1 MIRRFRLASGL
12 VMFAYVTTHFV
23 NHSLGLV
30 SVQVMDRA
38 LHRIYQYWSSPL
50 GGLFLYG
57 AFAIHYTLALWA
69 LWLRRSLK
77 MPFAEAAQLALGF
90 SIPFF
95 LVDHVLQTRVA
106 DTFYGAGQG
115 YYVPVLYAYLV
126 ANPLRGA
133 LQLAVLLIAWIHAV
147 IGLWFW
153 LRLKPWY
160 ERWQPILYAFAL
172 LLPTLAIL
180 GFFQGGRQ
188 VMAMAEDPGWAAQL
202 ATEYPRAAPA
212 DAAFIDRMVVWVR
225 WGFLAALLA
234 VLAARFARWSW
245 ERRRGV
251 IRLTYPSGRV
261 VQVLRGVLVLEA
273 SRMAGI
279 PHASVC
285 GGRGRCSTCRIKV
298 EGPEEAIPPP
308 APEEVKVLRRVG
320 AAPNVRLA
328 CQLRPHSDLRV
339 TPLLPATAQ
348 ARDGFRRPG
357 YLHGAECEIAILF
370 GDLRAFT
377 RLSESKLPYDL
388 VFLLNRYFAEM
399 GHAVEAAGGRID
411 KFIGDG
417 VMALFGLDSGV
428 EAGCRE
434 ALAAAKDMAER
445 MESLNRALIHDMPEP
460 LRIGIGIHTGPAIV
474 GEMGYGTAV
483 SITAVGDSV
492 NAASRIES
500 LTKTY
505 GCELVISEAVALRA
519 GIDLGAASRHEI
531 EIRGRVERL
540 VVCTFASARD
550 LPVLQRGGKSA
561 RKSPMWRT
569 RSRAG

>member
-1 MIRRFRLASGL
+1 MIRRLRLASGL

-38 LHRIYQYWSSPL
+38 LEHIYQYWASLL
-50 GGLFLYG
+50 GSVLLYG
-57 AFAIHYTLALWA
+57 AFATHYSLALWA

-77 MPFAEAAQLALGF
+77 MPLSEATQLVLGF

-95 LVDHVLQTRVA
+95 LTDHVLQTRVA
-106 DTFYGAGQG
+106 DTFYGADVG
-115 YYVPVLYAYLV
+115 YYSTVLHTYFV
-126 ANPLRGA
+126 SNPLRGG
-133 LQLAVLLIAWIHAV
+133 LQLLVLVIAWVHAM

-160 ERWQPILYAFAL
+160 QRWQPILYAFAL
-172 LLPTLAIL
+172 LMPTLAIL
-180 GFFQGGRQ
+180 GFFEGGRQ
-188 VMAMAEDPGWAAQL
+188 VMTMAEDPAWVAQL
-202 ATEYPRAAPA
+202 AQAHPRAARA
-212 DAAFIDRMVVWVR
+212 DTAVIDQMVVWVR
-225 WGFLAALLA
+225 YAFVAALLA
-234 VLAARFARWSW
+234 VLAARLVRWHG

-251 IRLTYPSGRV
+251 VRLTYPNGRV
-261 VQVLRGVLVLEA
+261 VEIVRGVSVLEA

-285 GGRGRCSTCRIKV
+285 GGRGRCSTCRIRV
-298 EGPEEAIPPP
+298 AGPQEAVLSP

-320 AAPNVRLA
+320 AAPDVRLA
-328 CQLRPHSDLRV
+328 CQLRPHGDLRV

-348 ARDGFRRPG
+348 ARDGFGRPG
-357 YLHGAECEIAILF
+357 YLHGAEREIVILF
-370 GDLRAFT
+370 GDLRSFT
-377 RLSESKLPYDL
+377 QLSEKKLPYDL
-388 VFLLNRYFAEM
+388 VFLLNRYFAET

-417 VMALFGLDSGV
+417 VMALFGLDSGA

-434 ALAAAKDMAER
+434 ALAAARDMSER
-445 MESLNRALIHDMPEP
+445 IETLNRALIQELPEP

-492 NAASRIES
+492 NTASRVEG

-505 GCELVISEAVALRA
+505 ACELVISEAVALRA
-519 GIDLGAASRHEI
+519 GVDLGAAPRHEI
-531 EIRGRVERL
+531 EIRGRVEGL
-540 VVCTFASARD
+540 VVRTFTSARD
-550 LPVLQRGGKSA
+550 LPVLGRGALKKVQSVA
-561 RKSPMWRT
+561 
-569 RSRAG
+569 AE

>member
-1 MIRRFRLASGL
+1 MEGVIRRLRLASGL

-30 SVQVMDRA
+30 SVEVMDRA
-38 LHRIYQYWSSPL
+38 LERIYEYWSSPL
-50 GGLFLYG
+50 GGLILYG
-57 AFAIHYTLALWA
+57 AFATHYSLALWA

-77 MPFAEAAQLALGF
+77 MPFAEAAQLVLGF

-95 LVDHVLQTRVA
+95 LTDHVLQTRVA
-106 DTFYGAGQG
+106 DTFYGADYG
-115 YYVPVLYAYLV
+115 YYSTLLYAFFV
-126 ANPLRGA
+126 TSPLRGG
-133 LQLAVLLIAWIHAV
+133 LQLIVLVIAWVHAI
-147 IGLWFW
+147 IGLRFW

-160 ERWQPILYAFAL
+160 DRWQPILYAFAL
-172 LLPTLAIL
+172 LMPTLAIL
-180 GFFQGGRQ
+180 GFFEGGRE
-188 VMAMAEDPGWAAQL
+188 VMEIAKDPGWVTQL
-202 ATEYPRAAPA
+202 AQAHPRAAPA
-212 DAAFIDRMVVWVR
+212 DAAVIDRMVVWVR
-225 WGFLAALLA
+225 YGFLASLLV
-234 VLAARFARWSW
+234 VLAARVARWYW

-261 VQVLRGVLVLEA
+261 VQIVRGVSVLEA

-298 EGPEEAIPPP
+298 AGPKQAMPPP
-308 APEEVKVLRRVG
+308 APEEVKVLQRVA
-320 AAPNVRLA
+320 AAPDVRLA
-328 CQLRPHSDLRV
+328 CQLRPRDDLRV

-348 ARDGFRRPG
+348 ARDGFRRPA
-357 YLHGAECEIAILF
+357 YLHGAEREIAILF
-370 GDLRAFT
+370 CDLRAFT
-377 RLSESKLPYDL
+377 QLSENKLPYDL

-445 MESLNRALIHDMPEP
+445 MQNLNRTLIHDTPEP

-492 NAASRIES
+492 NTASRIES

-505 GCELVISEAVALRA
+505 ACELVISEAVVLRA
-519 GIDLGAASRHEI
+519 GIDLGAAPRHEI
-531 EIRGRVERL
+531 EIRGRVEGL
-540 VVCTFASARD
+540 VVRTFTSARD
-550 LPVLQRGGKSA
+550 LPVLGRGALKKVQGVAAK
-561 RKSPMWRT
+561 
-569 RSRAG
+569 